1 MFLKPFI
8 IPTFAPPMIRK
19 TIENINITGTSSDGR
34 AVARINEQVVFVQD
48 AIPGDIGDIMIYKKK
63 KSFMEGRLIKITT
76 PSIDR
81 VLPFCEH
88 FGICGGCKWQNM
100 SYEAQLTFKQLQ
112 VEDALKRLA
121 KIKLPEISKI
131 IPSPSTKYYRNK
143 LEFTFSNN
151 RWLTIEEM
159 QDESIKN
166 KNALGFHTPQ
176 SFSKVIDIKHCHLQ
190 PDPSNEIR
198 LSVKQFAL
206 ENSLTFFDLK
216 QQTGLLR
223 NLIIRTS
230 NAGEVMVIVC
240 FHQDEKEAIQN
251 LLNHLSNQFTSITS
265 LLYVINPKGNDT
277 IFDLEVK
284 VFKGNNHIIEEMPL
298 ADNKDKKLKFKIRA
312 KSFFQ
317 TNSEQARHLYQ
328 IAYNFADLKGEEI
341 VYDLYTGTG
350 TIANFIAHKAKKVIG
365 IDNVP
370 DAIDDAKENSI
381 VNRINNTTF
390 FSGDLKSVLNDTFIN
405 ENGKPDVVITDPP
418 RSGMHEDVVKKLLEI
433 ESDKIIYVSCNPA
446 TQARDLNLLDSKYEL
461 IKVQPVDMFP
471 HTHHVENV
479 VLLIKRQIVH
489 N

>member
-1 MFLKPFI
+1 
-8 IPTFAPPMIRK
+8 MIRK

-230 NAGEVMVIVC
+230 NAG
-240 FHQDEKEAIQN
+240 
-251 LLNHLSNQFTSITS
+251 
-265 LLYVINPKGNDT
+265 
-277 IFDLEVK
+277 
-284 VFKGNNHIIEEMPL
+284 
-298 ADNKDKKLKFKIRA
+298 
-312 KSFFQ
+312 
-317 TNSEQARHLYQ
+317 
-328 IAYNFADLKGEEI
+328 
-341 VYDLYTGTG
+341 
-350 TIANFIAHKAKKVIG
+350 
-365 IDNVP
+365 
-370 DAIDDAKENSI
+370 
-381 VNRINNTTF
+381 
-390 FSGDLKSVLNDTFIN
+390 
-405 ENGKPDVVITDPP
+405 
-418 RSGMHEDVVKKLLEI
+418 
-433 ESDKIIYVSCNPA
+433 
-446 TQARDLNLLDSKYEL
+446 
-461 IKVQPVDMFP
+461 
-471 HTHHVENV
+471 
-479 VLLIKRQIVH
+479 
-489 N
+489 